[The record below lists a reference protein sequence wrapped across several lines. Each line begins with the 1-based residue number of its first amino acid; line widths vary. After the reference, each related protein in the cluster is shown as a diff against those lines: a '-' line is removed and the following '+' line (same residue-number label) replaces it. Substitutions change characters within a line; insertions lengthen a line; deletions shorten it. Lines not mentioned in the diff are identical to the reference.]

1 MELEV
6 GDSNVILDF
15 LLLRLWMR
23 EGQLHSTIDET
34 IRYWSAKGQSYIEL
48 LRYAE
53 GVVVRSLDC
62 FLVRLWE
69 REGQLNPMFVR
80 AYQKAVY
87 KE

>member
-62 FLVRLWE
+62 FFGASVGEGRPTEPHVRKGVSKSSL
-69 REGQLNPMFVR
+69 
-80 AYQKAVY
+80 
-87 KE
+87 